1 MFNNERQNKILET
14 LESDGRVEVAGLSD
28 RFGVSVDTI
37 RRDLKRLEEEGLL
50 KRTHG
55 GAVRVKPRGDV
66 HSYATRK
73 RIYSKEKMTIA
84 SCAAGYIN
92 DHDSLLIDGSTT
104 LSALVPLLENKKNL
118 KVFTNNIQIA
128 SELIQVNSGIKVFI
142 IGGLLDNQHG
152 TAVSHDAVSF
162 IEKLR
167 VNKVLIGS
175 CAISPER
182 GLSSSE
188 MDDTAIKKAMLK
200 AGEEIFILADH
211 TKFTR
216 ESLMK
221 VAALLPEYKI
231 VTDHHLK
238 EVYPEIYMRL
248 VETGCQVIIAM

>member
-1 MFNNERQNKILET
+1 
-14 LESDGRVEVAGLSD
+14 
-28 RFGVSVDTI
+28 
-37 RRDLKRLEEEGLL
+37 GLL

-55 GAVRVKPRGDV
+55 GAVRIKPKGDV
-66 HSYATRK
+66 YNYETRK
-73 RIYSKEKMTIA
+73 RIYSSEKMTIA
-84 SCAAGYIN
+84 ACAAQYIN

-104 LSALVPLLENKKNL
+104 LSALVPLLFEKKNL

-128 SELIQVNSGIKVFI
+128 SELIHLNENIKVFL

-152 TAVSHDAVSF
+152 TAVSHDAVAF

-175 CAISPER
+175 CAISPDR

-200 AGEEIFILADH
+200 AGEEVFILADH

-221 VAALLPEYKI
+221 VADIKKDYKI
-231 VTDHHLK
+231 ISDVQLEEVHTD
-238 EVYPEIYMRL
+238 IYQKL
-248 VETGCQVIIAM
+248 IEANYQVIIAK

>member
-1 MFNNERQNKILET
+1 MFNNERQNRILEI
-14 LESDGRVEVAGLSD
+14 LESDGRVEVSGLSD
-28 RFGVSVDTI
+28 HFDVSVDTI

-55 GAVRVKPRGDV
+55 GAVRIKPKGDV
-66 HSYATRK
+66 YSYATRK

-84 SCAAGYIN
+84 SCAAHYIN

-104 LSALVPLLENKKNL
+104 LSALVPLLCEKKNL

-128 SELIQVNSGIKVFI
+128 SELIQINPAIKVFI

-162 IEKLR
+162 INKLR

-200 AGEEIFILADH
+200 AGEEVFILADH

-221 VAALLPEYKI
+221 VADLKPEYKI
-231 VTDHHLK
+231 ITDSHLQ
-238 EVYPEIYMRL
+238 ELYTDIYDKL
-248 VETGCQVIIAM
+248 LEAQCQVIIAK